1 MWSLLFILQI
11 IKALIK
17 SRDLCS
23 SFVGFLL
30 STDAIKRLI
39 YDGPFDTRK
48 DLILFPF
55 LGVWSNRVKEK
66 AEKDD
71 CFRK

>member
-23 SFVGFLL
+23 SFLGFLL
-30 STDAIKRLI
+30 STDPIKRLI

-55 LGVWSNRVKEK
+55 LGAWSSRVKK
-66 AEKDD
+66 K
-71 CFRK
+71 RKKTIAFVS